1 MSVNFH
7 SLQYNE
13 YDEYLYERN
22 INSNFDIVFNN
33 YFFFKQE
40 KDEDDLF
47 DINKLYFT
55 KNKPQNSIS
64 QALDETNKNENRNS
78 MKKDEEN
85 PRKNDRS
92 KLSQIE
98 IIIKNGKQS
107 EEKEEKIK
115 KNHKNFYTREYSDA
129 PAKSENQE
137 NQLNRKENIIFCKSD
152 KKMGLNE
159 INQYY
164 NFLLTNTI
172 NTNGKNNIDKSIE
185 ININKNK
192 ANNNNEILNNN
203 INIINTINNIDS
215 KSNNVTN
222 IISNNNIDDNKS
234 KKNNT
239 ILNKKTK
246 RGTDS
251 TNNKT
256 NNSKYITKIKIKNLD
271 NIIDFINEK
280 IKTKYYGNTGKII
293 IKKEILN
300 IDKRKLYHS
309 SAEFDKKFLNKTLK
323 EILSDEISGKYSY
336 YPPDYNKHLIQDLI
350 NEENTGLYFKKLFE
364 LTFLNCLEHIRGT
377 KFFEELDGL
386 VNIDEIFN
394 DEGFEK
400 DKDEI
405 DIYKRFMLDYEGF
418 INRKKSRN
426 SISRKP
432 KNN

>member
-1 MSVNFH
+1 MSVSFH

-40 KDEDDLF
+40 KDEEDLF

-64 QALDETNKNENRNS
+64 QALDETDKNENRNS
-78 MKKDEEN
+78 IKKDEEN

-92 KLSQIE
+92 KLSHIE
-98 IIIKNGKQS
+98 IIIKNCKPS
-107 EEKEEKIK
+107 EEKDEKIK

-129 PAKSENQE
+129 SAKSENQE
-137 NQLNRKENIIFCKSD
+137 NQINRKENIIFCKSD
-152 KKMGLNE
+152 KRMGLNE
-159 INQYY
+159 INQHD

-172 NTNGKNNIDKSIE
+172 NNNGKNNIDKSIE
-185 ININKNK
+185 ININENK
-192 ANNNNEILNNN
+192 ANNINEILNNN

-222 IISNNNIDDNKS
+222 IISNNNTDDNKN

-256 NNSKYITKIKIKNLD
+256 NNSKYITKIKIKSLD
-271 NIIDFINEK
+271 IIIYFINEK
-280 IKTKYYGNTGKII
+280 IKTKYYGNTGKSI

-309 SAEFDKKFLNKTLK
+309 SAEFDKKFLNK
-323 EILSDEISGKYSY
+323 
-336 YPPDYNKHLIQDLI
+336 
-350 NEENTGLYFKKLFE
+350 
-364 LTFLNCLEHIRGT
+364 
-377 KFFEELDGL
+377 KFFQIKSV
-386 VNIDEIFN
+386 VNILI
-394 DEGFEK
+394 
-400 DKDEI
+400 I
-405 DIYKRFMLDYEGF
+405 LQIITRV
-418 INRKKSRN
+418 
-426 SISRKP
+426 
-432 KNN
+432 